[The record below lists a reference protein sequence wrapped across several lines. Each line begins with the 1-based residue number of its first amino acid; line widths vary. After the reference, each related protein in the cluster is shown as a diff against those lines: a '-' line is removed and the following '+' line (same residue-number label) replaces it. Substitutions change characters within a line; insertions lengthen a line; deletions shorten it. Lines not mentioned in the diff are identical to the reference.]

1 MDGKTAQFAK
11 AIYETVVTES
21 VQSYKDMFNNMEL
34 SSDIDDYAR
43 QAVTLFRSLSKNDQ
57 TVFMKIIEQTI
68 IDDVSHVCGIIDG
81 TSTLTN
87 CEIEPKLLLDS
98 EETDEFLQEMFL
110 AYIEEEDLYP

>member
-1 MDGKTAQFAK
+1 MDGKTEQFAK

-21 VQSYKDMFNNMEL
+21 VQSYKDMFNNMEI
-34 SSDIDDYAR
+34 SSDTDDYSR

-57 TVFMKIIEQTI
+57 SIFMKIIEQTI
-68 IDDVSHVCGIIDG
+68 IDDVSHVCGIVDG

-87 CEIEPKLLLDS
+87 CDIEPKLLLDS

-110 AYIEEEDLYP
+110 AHIEEEDLNP

>member
-1 MDGKTAQFAK
+1 MDGKTEQFAK

-21 VQSYKDMFNNMEL
+21 IQSYTDMFNNMKM
-34 SSDIDDYAR
+34 SSDMDDYSR
-43 QAVTLFRSLSKNDQ
+43 QALTLFRNLNKDDQ
-57 TVFMKIIEQTI
+57 AIFMKIIEQTI
-68 IDDVSHVCGIIDG
+68 IDDISHVCGIIDG

-110 AYIEEEDLYP
+110 AYIEEENLYP